1 MSDTQKTTTLTNDN
15 FASEVLNSPV
25 PVVVDFYAP
34 WCGPCRVMNPVIAKL
49 AADFADVIKVG
60 KVNIDEDGQLA
71 SDYSIEAIPTI
82 LLFSE
87 GKVVE
92 RLVGVVPK
100 SVLVEKVNALL
111 ERYSQ
116 KAA

>member
-1 MSDTQKTTTLTNDN
+1 MSDNLKTIVLTEDN
-15 FASEVLNSPV
+15 FANEVLNSPV

-34 WCGPCRVMNPVIAKL
+34 WCGPCRIMNPVVAEL
-49 AADFADVIKVG
+49 AADFAGVIKVG

-71 SDYSIEAIPTI
+71 SAYSIEAIPTL

-92 RLVGVVPK
+92 RLVGVVLK
-100 SVLVEKVNALL
+100 SVLVEKAIALL
-111 ERYSQ
+111 EPHSQ

>member
-1 MSDTQKTTTLTNDN
+1 MSDNLKTFTLTNNN

-34 WCGPCRVMNPVIAKL
+34 WCGPCRVMNPVVAEL
-49 AADFADVIKVG
+49 AGDFWGAIKVG
-60 KVNIDEDGQLA
+60 KLNIDEDGQLA
-71 SDYSIEAIPTI
+71 TAYSIEAIPTI
-82 LLFSE
+82 LLFAE

-100 SVLVEKVNALL
+100 SVLVEKVNAML
-111 ERYSQ
+111 EPYSQ